1 MQYFSLPLLNQES
14 KILCVCCFTH
24 VLGLQ
29 RYEAFL
35 NKQAILKL
43 IFVYFSFKMSCD
55 YLLGGETLLALLA
68 GCKGNY
74 FFLYYK

>member
-1 MQYFSLPLLNQES
+1 MCLFS
-14 KILCVCCFTH
+14 TH

-35 NKQAILKL
+35 NKQVILKL
-43 IFVYFSFKMSCD
+43 IFVYFFKMSCD
-55 YLLGGETLLALLA
+55 CLLGGETLLALLA

-74 FFLYYK
+74 FFRYCK